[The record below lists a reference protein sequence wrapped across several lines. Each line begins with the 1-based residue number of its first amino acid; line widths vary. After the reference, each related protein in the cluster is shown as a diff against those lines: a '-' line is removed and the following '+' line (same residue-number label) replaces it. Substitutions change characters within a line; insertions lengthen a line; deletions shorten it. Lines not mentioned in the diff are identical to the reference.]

1 MLKEKE
7 EYYMR
12 INNANTDS
20 IKDLEEELANW
31 EVKFNEREE
40 FWRKRMSDQMKLM
53 EDIQKEVYSSKKAEK
68 QANEMVQSSTI
79 TTGSL
84 GRFLATGFS
93 SFVRVHSCRRNC
105 WRRMKR

>member
-68 QANEMVQSSTI
+68 QAVLYFEKEQKDTATRAAMV
-79 TTGSL
+79 
-84 GRFLATGFS
+84 
-93 SFVRVHSCRRNC
+93 
-105 WRRMKR
+105 